1 MERANTTTIT
11 PHEKAVQINLDRRFY
26 GTFAEIGA
34 GQEVARWFFV
44 VGGASGTLAKT
55 ISAYDMAFSDAI
67 YGKGERYVSQVRL
80 QNMLD
85 YEFALLIE
93 RLNAKRGKDTSFFVF
108 ADTVSARNYLGT
120 NECHG
125 WMGIK
130 FQVQPQAHPS
140 EIIIH
145 VNMLDKENIQ
155 QQEALGVV
163 GVNLTYGAFYLNADP
178 AKLIASLLDGLSTAR
193 IEVDMIKF
201 IGPCFRTV
209 DNRLMSLQLVEQGLS
224 NATLIGANG
233 DVLQPSEV
241 LHKKP
246 ILVERGSF
254 RPVTKVNLD
263 MLDGARQ
270 QFLRDAD
277 VKEDEIVELMEIT
290 MRNLLSTGAID
301 HHDFLARA
309 DTINA
314 VGKMVLISNYAE
326 YYKLGAY
333 LQRYTK
339 SRIGLVL
346 GIPNLE
352 ELFDTKYYDA
362 LEGGIL
368 ESFGRLFKNDLK
380 LYVYPFLDPA
390 QDKVNTARDV
400 KIPDHLRHLFDYLMD
415 NRYIEQI
422 EKFHPEYLGIF
433 SRAILA
439 KIRDHDHSWEKMVP
453 DEVATIIRDRNFFG
467 YTVPAPVPAAES

>member
-1 MERANTTTIT
+1 METLENSAIA
-11 PHEKAVQINLDRRFY
+11 PHEKAVQINLDKRFY

-34 GQEVARWFFV
+34 GQEVARWFFR

-67 YGKGERYVSQVRL
+67 YGKGERYVSLSRL

-85 YEFALLIE
+85 YEFNLLIE
-93 RLNAKRGKDTSFFVF
+93 RLGEKRGAQTSFFVF
-108 ADTVSARNYLGT
+108 SDTVSGRNYLGT

-130 FQVQPQAHPS
+130 FQLQPQAEPS

-145 VNMLDKENIQ
+145 VNMLDKENLQ
-155 QQEALGVV
+155 QQEALGII
-163 GVNLTYGAFYLNADP
+163 GVNLTHGAFYLHSEP
-178 AKLIASLLDGLSTAR
+178 EKLIAALLDGLSTLR

-201 IGPCFRTV
+201 LGPYFSNV
-209 DNRLMSLQLVEQGLS
+209 DNRLMALQLVEKGLS
-224 NATLIGANG
+224 NAALIGANG
-233 DVLQPSEV
+233 DVLQPSEI

-254 RPVTKVNLD
+254 RPVTYVNLD

-270 QFLRDAD
+270 QFLSDAE
-277 VKEDEIVELMEIT
+277 VKREEIVELMEIT
-290 MRNLLSTGAID
+290 MSNLLTTGAID
-301 HHDFLARA
+301 HRDFLARA

-326 YYKLGAY
+326 YYKLAAY

-339 SRIGLVL
+339 SRIGIVL
-346 GIPNLE
+346 GIPNLK
-352 ELFDTKYYDA
+352 ELFDEKYYEV

-380 LYVYPFLDPA
+380 LYVYPFMDSVYPELTT
-390 QDKVNTARDV
+390 VHNMDV
-400 KIPDHLRHLFDYLMD
+400 PEHVTHLFKHLMQSG
-415 NRYIEQI
+415 YIEQI
-422 EKFHPEYLGIF
+422 EKYHAEYLGIF

-439 KIRDHDHSWEKMVP
+439 KIRAHDHSWEQMVP
-453 DEVATIIRDRNFFG
+453 PEVAARIKAGHFFG
-467 YTVPAPVPAAES
+467 YTA

>member
-1 MERANTTTIT
+1 METLNTMTST
-11 PHEKAVQINLDRRFY
+11 PHEKAVRINLDQRFY

-34 GQEVARWFFV
+34 GQEVARWFFR

-67 YGKGERYVSQVRL
+67 YGKGERYVSLPRL
-80 QNMLD
+80 QNILD
-85 YEFALLIE
+85 YEFNLLIE
-93 RLNAKRGKDTSFFVF
+93 RLGEKRGAQTSFFVF
-108 ADTVSARNYLGT
+108 SDTVSARNYLGT

-130 FQVQPQAHPS
+130 FQLQPQAAPS

-145 VNMLDKENIQ
+145 VNMLDKENLQ
-155 QQEALGVV
+155 QQEALGII
-163 GVNLTYGAFYLNADP
+163 GVNLTYGAFYLHSEP
-178 AKLIASLLDGLSTAR
+178 ERLIASLLDGLSTLR

-201 IGPCFRTV
+201 IGPYFSNV
-209 DNRLMSLQLVEQGLS
+209 DNRLMSLQLVEKGLS
-224 NATLIGANG
+224 NAALIGANG
-233 DVLQPSEV
+233 DVLQPSEI

-246 ILVERGSF
+246 ILIERGSF
-254 RPVTKVNLD
+254 RPVTLVNLD

-270 QFLRDAD
+270 QFLCDAEA
-277 VKEDEIVELMEIT
+277 KREEIVELMEIT
-290 MRNLLSTGAID
+290 MSNLLTTGAID
-301 HHDFLARA
+301 HRDFLARA

-326 YYKLGAY
+326 YYKLAAY

-339 SRIGLVL
+339 SRIGIVL
-346 GIPNLE
+346 GIPNLK
-352 ELFDTKYYDA
+352 ELFDEKYYEV

-390 QDKVNTARDV
+390 YPELTTVHNMEVPEHVT
-400 KIPDHLRHLFDYLMD
+400 HLFQHLMQSG
-415 NRYIEQI
+415 YIEQI
-422 EKFHPEYLGIF
+422 EKYHREYLGIF

-439 KIRDHDHSWEKMVP
+439 NIRQHDPSWEQMVP
-453 DEVATIIRDRNFFG
+453 PEVAARIKTGNFFG
-467 YTVPAPVPAAES
+467 STS

>member
-1 MERANTTTIT
+1 MEPDETTTIT
-11 PHEKAVQINLDRRFY
+11 PHEKATQINLDKRFY

-93 RLNAKRGKDTSFFVF
+93 RLNAKRGQETSFFVF

-130 FQVQPQAHPS
+130 FQMQPQAHSS

-145 VNMLDKENIQ
+145 VNMLDKENVQ
-155 QQEALGVV
+155 QQEALGII
-163 GVNLTYGAFYLNADP
+163 GLNLTYGAFYLHTDP
-178 AKLIASLLDGLSTAR
+178 FKLIASLLDGLSTAR

-201 IGPCFRTV
+201 IGPYFSNV

-254 RPVTKVNLD
+254 RPVTRVNID

-270 QFLRDAD
+270 LFLHDAD
-277 VKEDEIVELMEIT
+277 VKQEEIVELMEIT
-290 MRNLLSTGAID
+290 MRNLLSSGTID
-301 HHDFLARA
+301 HRDFLARA

-326 YYKLGAY
+326 YYKLAAY

-346 GIPNLE
+346 GIPNLK
-352 ELFDTKYYDA
+352 ELFDVKYYDA

-380 LYVYPFLDPA
+380 LYIYPFYDASMNQLITS
-390 QDKVNTARDV
+390 KDV
-400 KIPDHLRHLFDYLMD
+400 EIPEHLTHLFKHLVE
-415 NRYIEQI
+415 NGYIESI
-422 EKFHPEYLGIF
+422 EHFHKEYLGIF
-433 SRAILA
+433 SRTILA
-439 KIRDHDHSWEKMVP
+439 NIRDHDHRWEEMVP
-453 DEVATIIRDRNFFG
+453 PEVAAIIKDQHFFG
-467 YTVPAPVPAAES
+467 YRS

>member
-1 MERANTTTIT
+1 MENERLNTTTIS
-11 PHEKAVQINLDRRFY
+11 PHEKAVQINLDRRYY

-34 GQEVARWFFV
+34 GQEVARWFFR

-67 YGKGERYVSQVRL
+67 YGKGERYVSQPRL

-85 YEFALLIE
+85 YEMALLVE
-93 RLNAKRGKDTSFFVF
+93 RLHEKRGESTAFFVF

-125 WMGIK
+125 WLGIK
-130 FQVQPQAHPS
+130 FQAQPGAKSS

-145 VNMLDKENIQ
+145 VNMLDKENLQ
-155 QQEALGVV
+155 QQEALGIV
-163 GVNLTYGAFYLNADP
+163 GVNLMYGAFYLHDDP
-178 AKLIASLLDGLSTAR
+178 EKLISSLLDGLSTAR

-201 IGPCFRTV
+201 LGPYFSHV
-209 DNRLMSLQLVEQGLS
+209 DNRLMALQLVEKGLS
-224 NATLIGANG
+224 NAALIGANG

-241 LHKKP
+241 FHKKP
-246 ILVERGSF
+246 IMVERGSF
-254 RPVTKVNLD
+254 RPVTLVNID
-263 MLDGARQ
+263 MLDGARH
-270 QFLRDAD
+270 QFLRDAE
-277 VKEDEIVELMEIT
+277 VKEDGIVELMEIT

-301 HHDFLARA
+301 HRDFLARA

-326 YYKLGAY
+326 YYKLAAY

-339 SRIGLVL
+339 CRIGLVL
-346 GIPNLE
+346 GIPNLK
-352 ELFDTKYYDA
+352 ELFDVKYYDT

-380 LYVYPFLDPA
+380 IYVYPFLDSYSGHLS
-390 QDKVNTARDV
+390 TSHDV
-400 KIPDHLRHLFDYLMD
+400 EIPKHLVHLFRHLVESG
-415 NRYIEQI
+415 YIQAI
-422 EKFHPEYLGIF
+422 EDFHQDYLGIF
-433 SRAILA
+433 SRTILA
-439 KIRDHDHSWEKMVP
+439 KIKDRDPSWEQMVP
-453 DEVATIIRDRNFFG
+453 DEVATCIKANGFFG
-467 YTVPAPVPAAES
+467 YTS

>member
-1 MERANTTTIT
+1 METLNTTTIT
-11 PHEKAVQINLDRRFY
+11 PHEKAVQINLDKRFY

-34 GQEVARWFFV
+34 GQEVARWFFR

-67 YGKGERYVSQVRL
+67 YGKGERYVSLPRL

-85 YEFALLIE
+85 YEFNLLIE
-93 RLNAKRGKDTSFFVF
+93 RLGEKRGAQTSFFVF
-108 ADTVSARNYLGT
+108 SDTVSARNYLGT

-130 FQVQPQAHPS
+130 FQLQPQADPS

-145 VNMLDKENIQ
+145 VNMLDKENLQ
-155 QQEALGVV
+155 QQEVLGTI
-163 GVNLTYGAFYLNADP
+163 GVNLSYGAFYLHSEP
-178 AKLIASLLDGLSTAR
+178 EKLIASLLDGLSTSR

-201 IGPCFRTV
+201 LGPYFSNV
-209 DNRLMSLQLVEQGLS
+209 DNRLMALQLVEKGLS
-224 NATLIGANG
+224 NAALIGANG
-233 DVLQPSEV
+233 DVLQPSEI

-246 ILVERGSF
+246 ILIERGSF
-254 RPVTKVNLD
+254 RPVTYVNLD

-270 QFLRDAD
+270 LFLSDAE
-277 VKEDEIVELMEIT
+277 VKREEIVELMEIT
-290 MRNLLSTGAID
+290 MSNLLTTGAID
-301 HHDFLARA
+301 HRDFLARA

-339 SRIGLVL
+339 SRIGIVL
-346 GIPNLE
+346 GIPNLK
-352 ELFDTKYYDA
+352 ELFDEKYYEL

-390 QDKVNTARDV
+390 FPELTTISNMDV
-400 KIPDHLRHLFDYLMD
+400 PEHVTHLFKHLVQSG
-415 NRYIEQI
+415 YIEQI
-422 EKFHPEYLGIF
+422 EHVHREYMGIF

-439 KIRDHDHSWEKMVP
+439 KIRKHDHTWEQMVP
-453 DEVATIIRDRNFFG
+453 PEVAARIKQNNFFG
-467 YTVPAPVPAAES
+467 YTS

>member
-1 MERANTTTIT
+1 MEHLNTTTIT
-11 PHEKAVQINLDRRFY
+11 PHEKAVQINLDKLFY

-34 GQEVARWFFV
+34 GQEVARWFFR

-67 YGKGERYVSQVRL
+67 YGKGERYVSLPRL

-85 YEFALLIE
+85 YEFRLLIE
-93 RLNAKRGKDTSFFVF
+93 RLGEKRGAQTSFFVF
-108 ADTVSARNYLGT
+108 SDTVSARNYLGT

-125 WMGIK
+125 WMGVK
-130 FQVQPQAHPS
+130 FQLQPQADPS

-145 VNMLDKENIQ
+145 VNMLDKENLQ
-155 QQEALGVV
+155 QQEALGIV
-163 GVNLTYGAFYLNADP
+163 GVNLTYGAFYLHSDP
-178 AKLIASLLDGLSTAR
+178 EKLIASLLDGLSTSR

-201 IGPCFRTV
+201 LGPYFSNV
-209 DNRLMSLQLVEQGLS
+209 DNRLMALQLVEKGLS
-224 NATLIGANG
+224 NAALIGANG

-254 RPVTKVNLD
+254 RPVTFVNLD

-270 QFLRDAD
+270 QFLSDTEMKR
-277 VKEDEIVELMEIT
+277 EEIVELMEIT
-290 MRNLLSTGAID
+290 MSNLLTTGAID
-301 HHDFLARA
+301 HRDFLARA

-326 YYKLGAY
+326 YYKLAAY
-333 LQRYTK
+333 FQRYTK
-339 SRIGLVL
+339 SRIGIVL
-346 GIPNLE
+346 GIPNLK
-352 ELFDTKYYDA
+352 ELFDQKYYEMLD
-362 LEGGIL
+362 GGIL

-390 QDKVNTARDV
+390 FPELTTIRNMDV
-400 KIPDHLRHLFDYLMD
+400 PEHVTHLFKHLLQSG
-415 NRYIEQI
+415 YIEQI
-422 EKFHPEYLGIF
+422 EKVHREYLGIF

-439 KIRDHDHSWEKMVP
+439 KIRCHDHSWEKMVP
-453 DEVATIIRDRNFFG
+453 PEVAARIKAGNFFG
-467 YTVPAPVPAAES
+467 YTS

>member
-1 MERANTTTIT
+1 METLNTTTLT

-34 GQEVARWFFV
+34 GQEVARWFFR

-67 YGKGERYVSQVRL
+67 YGKGERYVSQPRM

-85 YEFALLIE
+85 YEFALLFE
-93 RLNAKRGKDTSFFVF
+93 RLNEKRGADTSFFVF

-125 WMGIK
+125 WMGVK
-130 FQVQPQAHPS
+130 FQLQPGARPS

-145 VNMLDKENIQ
+145 MNMLDKENLQ
-155 QQEALGVV
+155 QQEALGIL
-163 GVNLTYGAFYLNADP
+163 GVNLTYGAFYLHSDP
-178 AKLIASLLDGLSTAR
+178 KALIASLLDGLSTVR

-201 IGPCFRTV
+201 KGPYFSNV
-209 DNRLMSLQLVEQGLS
+209 DNRLMALQLVERGLS
-224 NATLIGANG
+224 NAALIGANG
-233 DVLQPSEV
+233 EVLQPSEV

-254 RPVTKVNLD
+254 RPVTYVNLD
-263 MLDGARQ
+263 MLDGARK
-270 QFLRDAD
+270 QFLTDTEAKAD
-277 VKEDEIVELMEIT
+277 DIVELMEIT
-290 MRNLLSTGAID
+290 MSNLLTTGSID
-301 HHDFLARA
+301 HRDFLARS

-326 YYKLGAY
+326 YYKLAAY

-339 SRIGLVL
+339 QRIGLVL
-346 GIPNLE
+346 GIPNLK
-352 ELFDTKYYDA
+352 ELLDEKYYEL

-368 ESFGRLFKNDLK
+368 ESFGRLFKNDLR
-380 LYVYPFLDPA
+380 LYIYPFRDPSYPELTTIHNM
-390 QDKVNTARDV
+390 DVPDRVN
-400 KIPDHLRHLFDYLMD
+400 HLFKHLMQ
-415 NRYIEQI
+415 NGFIESI
-422 EKFHPEYLGIF
+422 KEVHAEYFGIF
-433 SRAILA
+433 SRQILS

-453 DEVATIIRDRNFFG
+453 PQVAEKIKSGGFFG
-467 YTVPAPVPAAES
+467 YRS

>member
-1 MERANTTTIT
+1 METLNTTTIT

-34 GQEVARWFFV
+34 GQEVARWFFR

-67 YGKGERYVSQVRL
+67 YGKGERYVSMPRL

-85 YEFALLIE
+85 YEFNLLIE
-93 RLNAKRGKDTSFFVF
+93 RLAEKRGPQTSFFVF
-108 ADTVSARNYLGT
+108 SDTVSARNYLGT

-130 FQVQPQAHPS
+130 FQLQPQAPPS

-145 VNMLDKENIQ
+145 VNMLDKENLQ
-155 QQEALGVV
+155 QQEALGII
-163 GVNLTYGAFYLNADP
+163 GVNLTYGAFYLHSEP
-178 AKLIASLLDGLSTAR
+178 EKLIASLLDGLSTIR

-201 IGPCFRTV
+201 LGPYFSNV
-209 DNRLMSLQLVEQGLS
+209 DNRLMSLQLVEKGLS
-224 NATLIGANG
+224 NAALIGANG

-246 ILVERGSF
+246 ILIERGSF
-254 RPVTKVNLD
+254 RPVTYVNLD

-270 QFLRDAD
+270 QFLADAA
-277 VKEDEIVELMEIT
+277 VKREEIVELMEIT
-290 MRNLLSTGAID
+290 MSNLLTTGAID
-301 HHDFLARA
+301 HRDFLARA

-326 YYKLGAY
+326 YYKLAAY
-333 LQRYTK
+333 MQRYTK
-339 SRIGLVL
+339 SRIGIVL
-346 GIPNLE
+346 GIPNLK
-352 ELFDTKYYDA
+352 ELFDEKYYEV

-380 LYVYPFLDPA
+380 LYVYPFMDPA
-390 QDKVNTARDV
+390 YPELTTIHNMDV
-400 KIPDHLRHLFDYLMD
+400 PEHVTHLFKHLLQSG
-415 NRYIEQI
+415 YIEQI
-422 EKFHPEYLGIF
+422 ENIHREYMSIF

-439 KIRDHDHSWEKMVP
+439 KIRAHDHSWEKMVP
-453 DEVATIIRDRNFFG
+453 PEVAERIKTNHFFG
-467 YTVPAPVPAAES
+467 YTS

>member
-1 MERANTTTIT
+1 MDAQNLNTSTIT
-11 PHEKAVQINLDRRFY
+11 THEKAVQINLDKRFY

-67 YGKGERYVSQVRL
+67 YGKGERYVSQTRL

-85 YEFALLIE
+85 YEFKLLIE
-93 RLNAKRGKDTSFFVF
+93 RLNDKRGQNTSFFVF

-125 WMGIK
+125 WLGIK
-130 FQVQPQAHPS
+130 FQLQPMAQPS

-145 VNMLDKENIQ
+145 VNMLDKENLQ
-155 QQEALGVV
+155 QQEALGII
-163 GVNLTYGAFYLNADP
+163 GVNLTYGAFFLHAEP
-178 AKLIASLLDGLSTAR
+178 EKLIASLLDGLSTVR

-201 IGPCFRTV
+201 IGPYFSNV
-209 DNRLMSLQLVEQGLS
+209 DNRLMSLQLVEKGLS
-224 NATLIGANG
+224 NAALIGANG
-233 DVLQPSEV
+233 EVLQPSEV
-241 LHKKP
+241 FHKKP
-246 ILVERGSF
+246 IMVERGSF
-254 RPVTKVNLD
+254 RPVTLVNLD
-263 MLDGARQ
+263 MLDGAREH
-270 QFLRDAD
+270 FLHDAE
-277 VKEDEIVELMEIT
+277 VGQEEIVELMEIT
-290 MRNLLSTGAID
+290 MRNLLSTGSID
-301 HHDFLARA
+301 HRDFLARA

-326 YYKLGAY
+326 YYKLAAY

-346 GIPNLE
+346 GIPNLK
-352 ELFDTKYYDA
+352 ELFDVKYYDA

-380 LYVYPFLDPA
+380 LYVYPFYDASLDRLTTV
-390 QDKVNTARDV
+390 QDVDV
-400 KIPDHLRHLFDYLMD
+400 PEHLVHLYKHLME
-415 NRYIEQI
+415 NGYIEAI
-422 EKFHPEYLGIF
+422 ENFHKEYFGIF

-439 KIRDHDHSWEKMVP
+439 KIRDHDHNWEQMVP
-453 DEVATIIRDRNFFG
+453 PEVAACIKTNYFFG
-467 YTVPAPVPAAES
+467 YKS

>member
-1 MERANTTTIT
+1 MESEQLNTTTIT
-11 PHEKAVQINLDRRFY
+11 PHEKAVQINLDKRFY

-34 GQEVARWFFV
+34 GQEVARWFFR

-67 YGKGERYVSQVRL
+67 YGKGERYVSQERL

-93 RLNAKRGKDTSFFVF
+93 RLNAKRGDSTSFFVF

-130 FQVQPQAHPS
+130 FQLQPAARAS

-145 VNMLDKENIQ
+145 VNMLDKENLQ
-155 QQEALGVV
+155 QQEALGTV
-163 GVNLTYGAFYLNADP
+163 GVNLTYGAFYLHSEP
-178 AKLIASLLDGLSTAR
+178 EKLIASLLDGLSTAR

-201 IGPCFRTV
+201 IGPYFSNV
-209 DNRLMSLQLVEQGLS
+209 DNRLMSLQLVEKGLS

-233 DVLQPSEV
+233 EVLQPSEV

-254 RPVTKVNLD
+254 RPVTYVNLD
-263 MLDGARQ
+263 MMDGARQ
-270 QFLRDAD
+270 NFLHDAA
-277 VKEDEIVELMEIT
+277 VKQEDIVELMEIT
-290 MRNLLSTGAID
+290 MSNLLTTGTID
-301 HHDFLARA
+301 HRDFLARA

-326 YYKLGAY
+326 YYKLAAY

-346 GIPNLE
+346 GIPNLK
-352 ELFDTKYYDA
+352 ELFDVKYYDM

-380 LYVYPFLDPA
+380 LYVYPFLDP
-390 QDKVNTARDV
+390 NYSELTTINNMDV
-400 KIPDHLRHLFDYLMD
+400 PEHVTHLFKHLVNSGYIESIETFHRDYLS
-415 NRYIEQI
+415 
-422 EKFHPEYLGIF
+422 IF

-439 KIRDHDHSWEKMVP
+439 KIRNHDHTWEQMVP
-453 DEVATIIRDRNFFG
+453 PEVAKCIKENYFFG
-467 YTVPAPVPAAES
+467 YKA

>member
-1 MERANTTTIT
+1 MESQPLHTTDTIT
-11 PHEKAVQINLDRRFY
+11 PHEKAVKINLDKRFY

-34 GQEVARWFFV
+34 GQEVARWFFR

-67 YGKGERYVSQVRL
+67 YGKGERYVSQTRL

-93 RLNAKRGKDTSFFVF
+93 RLNAKRGETTSFFVF

-130 FQVQPQAHPS
+130 FQLQPGARSS

-145 VNMLDKENIQ
+145 VNLLDTENLQ
-155 QQEALGVV
+155 QQEALGMI
-163 GVNLTYGAFYLNADP
+163 GVNLTYGAFYLHSEP
-178 AKLIASLLDGLSTAR
+178 EKLIASLLDGLSTSR

-201 IGPCFRTV
+201 IGPYFSNV
-209 DNRLMSLQLVEQGLS
+209 DNRLMSLQLVEKGLS

-254 RPVTKVNLD
+254 RPVTHVNLD

-270 QFLRDAD
+270 KFLRDAE
-277 VKEDEIVELMEIT
+277 VKQEEIVELMEIT
-290 MRNLLSTGAID
+290 MRNLLSTGTID
-301 HHDFLARA
+301 HRDFLARA
-309 DTINA
+309 DTITA

-326 YYKLGAY
+326 YYKLAAY

-339 SRIGLVL
+339 SRIGIVL
-346 GIPNLE
+346 GIPNLK
-352 ELFDTKYYDA
+352 ELFDVKYYDM

-380 LYVYPFLDPA
+380 LYVYPFLDSSLG
-390 QDKVNTARDV
+390 QLTTAHDIEV
-400 KIPDHLRHLFDYLMD
+400 PEHLRHLFKHLTE
-415 NRYIEQI
+415 NGYIEAI
-422 EKFHPEYLGIF
+422 EDFHKEYLGIF

-439 KIRDHDHSWEKMVP
+439 KIRDHDHSWEQMVP
-453 DEVATIIRDRNFFG
+453 PEVADCIKTNNFFG
-467 YTVPAPVPAAES
+467 YTS

>member
-1 MERANTTTIT
+1 MDQQLNTTTIT
-11 PHEKAVQINLDRRFY
+11 PHEKAVQINLDKRFY

-67 YGKGERYVSQVRL
+67 YGKGERYVSQTRL
-80 QNMLD
+80 HNMLD

-125 WMGIK
+125 WMGVK
-130 FQVQPQAHPS
+130 FQLQPQAEAS

-145 VNMLDKENIQ
+145 VNMLDKENLQ
-155 QQEALGVV
+155 QQEALGII
-163 GVNLTYGAFYLNADP
+163 GVNLTYGAFYLHSEP
-178 AKLIASLLDGLSTAR
+178 EKLIASLLDGLSTAR

-201 IGPCFRTV
+201 IGPYFQNV

-233 DVLQPSEV
+233 DVLQPSEI

-254 RPVTKVNLD
+254 RPVTNVNLD

-270 QFLRDAD
+270 QFLRDAE
-277 VKEDEIVELMEIT
+277 VKQEEIVELMEIT
-290 MRNLLSTGAID
+290 MRNLLSTGSID
-301 HHDFLARA
+301 HRDFLARA

-326 YYKLGAY
+326 YYKLAAY

-339 SRIGLVL
+339 SRIGIVL
-346 GIPNLE
+346 GIPNLK
-352 ELFDTKYYDA
+352 ELFDEKYYEL

-380 LYVYPFLDPA
+380 LYVYPFFDASLGTLT
-390 QDKVNTARDV
+390 TAHDV
-400 KIPDHLRHLFDYLMD
+400 EVPPHLVHLFKHLVESG
-415 NRYIEQI
+415 YIESI
-422 EKFHPEYLGIF
+422 ENFHKEYLGIF
-433 SRAILA
+433 SRAILT
-439 KIRDHDHSWEKMVP
+439 KIRDHDHSWEQMVP
-453 DEVATIIRDRNFFG
+453 PEVAACIKENNFFG
-467 YTVPAPVPAAES
+467 YTS

>member
-1 MERANTTTIT
+1 MPPQETLNTTTIT
-11 PHEKAVQINLDRRFY
+11 PHEKAVQINLDKRFY

-34 GQEVARWFFV
+34 GQEVARWFFR

-67 YGKGERYVSQVRL
+67 YGKGERYVSKARL
-80 QNMLD
+80 HNMLD
-85 YEFALLIE
+85 YEMKLLNE
-93 RLNAKRGKDTSFFVF
+93 RLGEKRGPVTSFFCF
-108 ADTVSARNYLGT
+108 ADTVSARNFLGT

-125 WMGIK
+125 WLGIK
-130 FQVQPQAHPS
+130 FQLQPQAEPS

-145 VNMLDKENIQ
+145 VNMLDKENLQ
-155 QQEALGVV
+155 QQEALGIV
-163 GVNLTYGAFYLNADP
+163 GVNLCWGAFYLHSEP
-178 AKLIASLLDGLSTAR
+178 EKLIASLLDGLSTSR

-201 IGPCFRTV
+201 LGPYFSNV
-209 DNRLMSLQLVEQGLS
+209 DNRLMALQLVEKGLS
-224 NATLIGANG
+224 NAALIGANG

-246 ILVERGSF
+246 ILIERGSF
-254 RPVTKVNLD
+254 RPVTFVNLD
-263 MLDGARQ
+263 MVEGARQ
-270 QFLRDAD
+270 QFLHDAE
-277 VKEDEIVELMEIT
+277 VKEEEIVELMEIT
-290 MRNLLSTGAID
+290 MSNLLTTGVID
-301 HHDFLARA
+301 HRDFLARA

-326 YYKLGAY
+326 YYKLAAY

-346 GIPNLE
+346 GIPNLK
-352 ELFDTKYYDA
+352 ELFDEKYYEM

-390 QDKVNTARDV
+390 YPELTTVANMDV
-400 KIPDHLRHLFDYLMD
+400 PEHVTHLFTHLVKSG
-415 NRYIEQI
+415 YIEGI
-422 EKFHPEYLGIF
+422 EKVHREYMNIF

-439 KIRDHDHSWEKMVP
+439 KIRKQDHSWEGMVP
-453 DEVATIIRDRNFFG
+453 PPVAECIKKGNFFG
-467 YTVPAPVPAAES
+467 YRA

>member
-1 MERANTTTIT
+1 MDAQNLNTSTIT
-11 PHEKAVQINLDRRFY
+11 THEKAVQINLDKRFY

-67 YGKGERYVSQVRL
+67 YGKGERYVSQTRL

-85 YEFALLIE
+85 YEFKLLIE
-93 RLNAKRGKDTSFFVF
+93 RLNDKRGQSTSFFVF

-125 WMGIK
+125 WLGIK
-130 FQVQPQAHPS
+130 FQLQPMAEPS

-145 VNMLDKENIQ
+145 VNMLDKENLQ
-155 QQEALGVV
+155 QQEALGII
-163 GVNLTYGAFYLNADP
+163 GVNLTYGAFYLHAEP
-178 AKLIASLLDGLSTAR
+178 QKLIASLLDGLSTAR

-201 IGPCFRTV
+201 LGPYFSNL
-209 DNRLMSLQLVEQGLS
+209 DNRLMSLQLVEKGLS

-241 LHKKP
+241 FHKKP

-254 RPVTKVNLD
+254 RPVTNVNLD

-270 QFLRDAD
+270 QFLHDAE
-277 VKEDEIVELMEIT
+277 VKEEGIVELMEIT
-290 MRNLLSTGAID
+290 MRNLLTTGSID
-301 HHDFLARA
+301 HRDFLARA
-309 DTINA
+309 DTITA

-326 YYKLGAY
+326 YYKLAAY

-339 SRIGLVL
+339 SRIGIVL
-346 GIPNLE
+346 GIPNLK
-352 ELFDTKYYDA
+352 ELFDVKYYDM

-380 LYVYPFLDPA
+380 LYVYPFLDSSL
-390 QDKVNTARDV
+390 DRLTTVEDV
-400 KIPDHLRHLFDYLMD
+400 DVPEHLVHLFKHLRE
-415 NRYIEQI
+415 NGYIEPI
-422 EKFHPEYLGIF
+422 EHYHKEYFGIF

-439 KIRDHDHSWEKMVP
+439 KIRDHDHSWEQMVP
-453 DEVATIIRDRNFFG
+453 PEVATCIKANNFFG
-467 YTVPAPVPAAES
+467 YKS

>member
-1 MERANTTTIT
+1 METLNTTTIT

-26 GTFAEIGA
+26 GTYAEIGA
-34 GQEVARWFFV
+34 GQEVARWFFR

-67 YGKGERYVSQVRL
+67 YGKGERYVSMPRL

-85 YEFALLIE
+85 YEFKLLIE
-93 RLNAKRGKDTSFFVF
+93 RLGEKRGSQTSFFVF
-108 ADTVSARNYLGT
+108 SDTVSARNYLGT

-130 FQVQPQAHPS
+130 FQLQPMADPS

-145 VNMLDKENIQ
+145 VNMLDKENLQ
-155 QQEALGVV
+155 QQEALGTI
-163 GVNLTYGAFYLNADP
+163 GVNLCYGAFYLHSEP
-178 AKLIASLLDGLSTAR
+178 EKLIASLLDGLSTLR

-201 IGPCFRTV
+201 LGPYFSNV
-209 DNRLMSLQLVEQGLS
+209 DNRLMALQLVEKGLS
-224 NATLIGANG
+224 NAALIGANG

-246 ILVERGSF
+246 ILIERGSF
-254 RPVTKVNLD
+254 RPVTYVNLD
-263 MLDGARQ
+263 MVDGARQ
-270 QFLRDAD
+270 QFLADAD
-277 VKEDEIVELMEIT
+277 VKEEGIVELMEIT
-290 MRNLLSTGAID
+290 MSNLLTAGAID
-301 HHDFLARA
+301 HRDFLARA

-326 YYKLGAY
+326 YYKLAAY

-339 SRIGLVL
+339 CRIGIVL
-346 GIPNLE
+346 GIPNLK
-352 ELFDTKYYDA
+352 ELFDEKYYEL

-390 QDKVNTARDV
+390 YTELTTISNMDV
-400 KIPDHLRHLFDYLMD
+400 PEHVTHLFKHLVQSG
-415 NRYIEQI
+415 YIEQI
-422 EKFHPEYLGIF
+422 EKVHREYLGIF

-439 KIRDHDHSWEKMVP
+439 KIRNRDQAWEKMVP
-453 DEVATIIRDRNFFG
+453 PEVAAAIKKGSFFG
-467 YTVPAPVPAAES
+467 YKS

>member
-1 MERANTTTIT
+1 MPSQENLNTTTIT
-11 PHEKAVQINLDRRFY
+11 PHEKAVQINLDKRFY
-26 GTFAEIGA
+26 GTYAEIGA
-34 GQEVARWFFV
+34 GQEVARWFFR

-67 YGKGERYVSQVRL
+67 YGKGERYVSQPRL

-85 YEFALLIE
+85 YEMNLLNE
-93 RLNAKRGKDTSFFVF
+93 RLGEKRGATTSFFVF

-125 WMGIK
+125 WLGIK
-130 FQVQPQAHPS
+130 FQLQPQAEAS

-145 VNMLDKENIQ
+145 VNMLDKENLQ
-155 QQEALGVV
+155 QQEALGTV
-163 GVNLTYGAFYLNADP
+163 GVNLCWGAFYLHSEP
-178 AKLIASLLDGLSTAR
+178 QKLIASLLDGLSTAR

-201 IGPCFRTV
+201 LGPYFSNV
-209 DNRLMSLQLVEQGLS
+209 DNRLMALQLVEKGLS
-224 NATLIGANG
+224 NAALIGANG
-233 DVLQPSEV
+233 DVLQPSEL

-246 ILVERGSF
+246 ILIERGSF
-254 RPVTKVNLD
+254 RPVTYVNLD
-263 MLDGARQ
+263 MVDGARQ
-270 QFLRDAD
+270 QFLHDAE
-277 VKEDEIVELMEIT
+277 VKADDIVELMEIT
-290 MRNLLSTGAID
+290 MSNLLTTGVID
-301 HHDFLARA
+301 HRDFLARA

-326 YYKLGAY
+326 YYKLAAY

-339 SRIGLVL
+339 SRIGIVL
-346 GIPNLE
+346 GIPNLK
-352 ELFDTKYYDA
+352 ELFDEKYYEM

-390 QDKVNTARDV
+390 FPDLTTVENMDV
-400 KIPDHLRHLFDYLMD
+400 PEHVTHLFQHLVKSG
-415 NRYIEQI
+415 YIEQI
-422 EKFHPEYLGIF
+422 QKVHREYMGIF

-439 KIRDHDHSWEKMVP
+439 KIRKSDHSWEAMVP
-453 DEVATIIRDRNFFG
+453 APVAECIKKGNFFG
-467 YTVPAPVPAAES
+467 YRA